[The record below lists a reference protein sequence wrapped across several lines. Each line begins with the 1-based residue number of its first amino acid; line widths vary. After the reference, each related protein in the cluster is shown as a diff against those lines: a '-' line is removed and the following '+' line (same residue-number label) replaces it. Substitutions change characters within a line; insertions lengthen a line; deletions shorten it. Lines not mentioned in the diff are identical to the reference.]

1 MPPFL
6 TVYSLFLLIQ
16 NSLLINLAQ
25 QAIAFPVSLVVNEKV
40 LKLQMG
46 LN

>member
-6 TVYSLFLLIQ
+6 TVYSLFLLLQ
-16 NSLLINLAQ
+16 NSLLVNLAQ
-25 QAIAFPVSLVVNEKV
+25 QTVAFPVSPVVNEKV
-40 LKLQMG
+40 FNLQMG